1 MPGPRGDL
9 WSGHVAWSG
18 DHGTTGVAPARWHA
32 VLRPSV
38 ERGTPFGAEHWV
50 KRTAAALGLESS
62 LNPPGRSLKRAR
74 ADSDAGGLF
83 ASQRP

>member
-38 ERGTPFGAEHWV
+38 ERESPFGAESCV
-50 KRTAAALGLESS
+50 KRTAAALGLESI
-62 LNPPGRSLKRAR
+62 LNPPGRPPKRAT
-74 ADSDAGGLF
+74 ADSEAGGLVG
-83 ASQRP
+83 PELP